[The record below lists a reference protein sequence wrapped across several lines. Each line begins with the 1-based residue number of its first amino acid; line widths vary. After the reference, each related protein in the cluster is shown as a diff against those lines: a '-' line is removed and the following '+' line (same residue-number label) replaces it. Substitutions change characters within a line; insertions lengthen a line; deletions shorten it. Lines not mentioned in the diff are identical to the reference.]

1 MRLIAVAVSTLLLAG
16 AAPVLAQSPEQ
27 SPQSQRPQPTR
38 VSAVQPQ
45 RVVLICE
52 SDIATRTAFTR
63 QYGAAPVFLSAREA
77 VEAAAWDEP
86 EVSEPETAVMDEPET
101 SFIGSRKTSVLPT

>member
-16 AAPVLAQSPEQ
+16 AAPALAQSPEQ

-52 SDIATRTAFTR
+52 TDAATRTAFTR
-63 QYGAAPVFLSAREA
+63 QYGAEPVFLTAREA
-77 VEAAAWDEP
+77 IEAKTAGQTWATPRCMTEREHGHYVQLTQAYAAH
-86 EVSEPETAVMDEPET
+86 
-101 SFIGSRKTSVLPT
+101 

>member
-52 SDIATRTAFTR
+52 SDAATRTAFAR
-63 QYGAAPVFLSAREA
+63 QYGAEPVFLTAREA
-77 VEAAAWDEP
+77 VEAKAAGQGWTTPRCMTER
-86 EVSEPETAVMDEPET
+86 EHGRYGQLTQAHAA
-101 SFIGSRKTSVLPT
+101 R